1 MRRPLDVVTVGE
13 ALVDLVAPDAADLA
27 SARRFLPA
35 PGGAP
40 ANVAAAV
47 ARLGGHAA
55 FVGAV
60 GDDAFG
66 GVLRQTLENFG
77 VDLTGMRVVEGRT
90 TLALVASGGDAPD
103 FVFYRDADARL
114 TPDDISPDLVA
125 RAHFVHVSSMALL
138 EEPARSA
145 TLRAVALAHDA
156 GTGVGFDPNIRPSLW
171 RSLDDARR
179 ALAPVIAASDI
190 LKVSAGEAETLTG
203 MGDPRKALHALGRE
217 DALVVI
223 TLGSEGCLWR
233 YRSRQGEVAS
243 VPVEVVET
251 TGAGDAFI
259 AALLFRL
266 SAAGGDIGALAPE
279 TLVECLRFASAAA
292 ALTCTQPGAMAAL
305 PMQEQ
310 VLALLGRSDGSAR
323 LLS

>member
-1 MRRPLDVVTVGE
+1 MTVGE

-27 SARRFLPA
+27 SAGRFLPA

-40 ANVAAAV
+40 ANVAAAI

-66 GVLRQTLENFG
+66 GVLRRTLENFG
-77 VDLTGMRVVEGRT
+77 VDLSAMRVVEGHT
-90 TLALVASGGDAPD
+90 TLALVASGGATPD
-103 FVFYRDADARL
+103 FVFYRDSDARL
-114 TPDDISPDLVA
+114 TPDDIPPALVA

-138 EEPARSA
+138 DEPARSA
-145 TLRAVALAHDA
+145 TLHAIALAHEA
-156 GTGVGFDPNIRPSLW
+156 GAGVGFDPNIRPSLW
-171 RSLDDARR
+171 RSLDGART

-190 LKVSAGEAETLTG
+190 LKVSADEAKTLTG
-203 MGDPRKALHALGRE
+203 MGDPRQSLPVLGSE

-233 YRSRQGEVAS
+233 YRDRQGEVAS

-266 SAAGGDIGALAPE
+266 SAAGGDVDALAPE

-292 ALTCTQPGAMAAL
+292 ALACTQPGAMAAL
-305 PMQEQ
+305 PTQEQ
-310 VLALLGRSDGSAR
+310 VLALLDRSDGSAKPI
-323 LLS
+323 S